1 LYDLRSQLNCV
12 RGDPR
17 LCSRAPHWLNV
28 TYAYQFDFTY
38 TPLCGLPLTSQ
49 LLRHY
54 TDTPS
59 IDKVMS
65 SYNDD
70 RRGGYGRDDG
80 GYGGGQSGGYR
91 EQGGEA
97 DAYYNEGERQSGGRG
112 DERRYDD
119 DDRGREH
126 GGQEIGQRYDQN
138 NGGGYGSSGGNDGGY
153 GRDSNYDQDE
163 VINQARQHGNDEDGN
178 LFSQAMSFLGKNKHD
193 NEDIDE
199 QQMVGAHQQLYG
211 NQTNNRPHDA
221 NTLGAGAAM
230 QALKMFSA
238 GGAGTASGNSQSQF
252 IGIAMAQAG
261 KLFDQQSGQ
270 GNVASGADK
279 QSAVNSAAKLA
290 LQMYMKSEG
299 KGGGGGQGGLMGL
312 ASRFM

>member
-1 LYDLRSQLNCV
+1 VSGAIKSCV
-12 RGDPR
+12 N
-17 LCSRAPHWLNV
+17 LPHLTSIIV

-38 TPLCGLPLTSQ
+38 TPISDLPLTSQ
-49 LLRHY
+49 LLHHQ
-54 TDTPS
+54 TDIRS
-59 IDKVMS
+59 IDKIMS

-70 RRGGYGRDDG
+70 RRGGYGRDEG
-80 GYGGGQSGGYR
+80 GYGGGQSDGYR

-97 DAYYNEGERQSGGRG
+97 DAYYNEGERQSGGGSG
-112 DERRYDD
+112 DERRYGDD
-119 DDRGREH
+119 GRRGEY
-126 GGQEIGQRYDQN
+126 GGQDGGPRYDE
-138 NGGGYGSSGGNDGGY
+138 NGGVRYGSSGGHDTGSGY
-153 GRDSNYDQDE
+153 DE
-163 VINQARQHGNDEDGN
+163 NEVMNQARKHGNDEDGN
-178 LFSQAMSFLGKNKHD
+178 LFSQAMSFLGRNKHD
-193 NEDIDE
+193 DEDIDE
-199 QQMVGAHQQLYG
+199 QQMIGAHQQLYG
-211 NQTNNRPHDA
+211 NQSNERPHDA

-230 QALKMFSA
+230 QALKMFSG
-238 GGAGTASGNSQSQF
+238 GGAGAASGNSQSQF

-312 ASRFM
+312 ASKFI